1 MRFGFSFPAWR
12 RVACATLLALLAP
25 ACVSFPDA
33 PQTTAPP
40 ALADNA
46 LRSMDGA
53 QLGLQSWPAEEPK
66 AIILALHGMNDY
78 SGAFALAGPWWA
90 EHAQITTYA
99 LDQRGFGRSPDF
111 GRWAGGDT
119 LIADLRA
126 ALAAIHSAHPGLP
139 VFVVGH
145 SMGAAVVMAAQ
156 AEAPLAADG
165 LVLAA
170 PGVWG
175 GRALPFPYRLTLNMA
190 ASFAPGKTLT
200 GERTERQATD
210 NIDILRA
217 MYRDPLVIKQTR
229 LDAVLGVVR
238 IMGRA
243 YGEADKVDGDILFLI
258 GEKDEIIPLKAMEK
272 AARRL
277 SGETEV
283 RRYEEGW
290 HLLFRDKQAET
301 VWRDVAA
308 WIDARSAAIE
318 TPRASLADRPAA
330 FQSASAI
337 LQTAR

>member
-1 MRFGFSFPAWR
+1 LHFSLSLAAGFYKLRDMRFGFSFPVWR
-12 RVACATLLALLAP
+12 RIACAALSALLLP

-33 PQTTAPP
+33 PQATAPP
-40 ALADNA
+40 VLAGNA
-46 LRSMDGA
+46 IRSMDGA
-53 QLGLQSWPAEEPK
+53 QLGLQSWPAEDPK

-99 LDQRGFGRSPDF
+99 LDQRGFGRSPEF

-126 ALAAIHSAHPGLP
+126 ALAAVRAAHPGLP

-175 GRALPFPYRLTLNMA
+175 GRALPLPYRLTLNMA
-190 ASFAPGKTLT
+190 ASLAPGKTLT
-200 GERTERQATD
+200 GERAERQATD

-229 LDAVLGVVR
+229 LDAVLGVTR

-243 YGEADKVDGDILFLI
+243 YGDSDKVDGDILFLI

-277 SGETEV
+277 SGETDV
-283 RRYEEGW
+283 RRYEDGW

-301 VWRDVAA
+301 VWRDIAA
-308 WIDARSAAIE
+308 WIAGEAATKADA
-318 TPRASLADRPAA
+318 
-330 FQSASAI
+330 F
-337 LQTAR
+337 

>member
-1 MRFGFSFPAWR
+1 MRFGFSFPVWR
-12 RVACATLLALLAP
+12 RIACAALSALLLP

-33 PQTTAPP
+33 PQATTPP
-40 ALADNA
+40 VLAGNA
-46 LRSMDGA
+46 IRSMDGA
-53 QLGLQSWPAEEPK
+53 QLGLQSWPAEDPK

-99 LDQRGFGRSPDF
+99 LDQRGFGRSPEF

-126 ALAAIHSAHPGLP
+126 ALAAVRAAHPGLP

-175 GRALPFPYRLTLNMA
+175 GRALPLPYRLTLNMA
-190 ASFAPGKTLT
+190 ASLAPGKTLT
-200 GERTERQATD
+200 GERAERQATD

-229 LDAVLGVVR
+229 LDAVLGVAR

-243 YGEADKVDGDILFLI
+243 YKDADKVEGDILFLI
-258 GEKDEIIPLKAMEK
+258 GEKDEIIPRKAMEK
-272 AARRL
+272 TARRL
-277 SGETEV
+277 SGETDI
-283 RRYEEGW
+283 RRYEDGW

-301 VWRDVAA
+301 VWRDVAVWVA
-308 WIDARSAAIE
+308 GAVAIDAG
-318 TPRASLADRPAA
+318 A
-330 FQSASAI
+330 F
-337 LQTAR
+337 